1 MGANHPEPNRQLDD
15 GTPCWCVEFSGEH
28 TPRCLTLRGLTG
40 GYDFSGPANN
50 PSPRATV
57 TQRQKKVA
65 FLNAF
70 RESGVIQYAAD
81 AAGVHRTTVQEWR
94 GKDPAFDRE
103 YEEAYE
109 ASIDVLEQ
117 EARRRALVGVSE
129 PVYQNGKKVG
139 DVQKYSDTLLIFLMK
154 GARPQK
160 YRDNAR
166 LELTGADGGPIKSE
180 AVESLNDHERVRLRQ
195 ILDEALRQ
203 QEALEKT

>member
-1 MGANHPEPNRQLDD
+1 MGANHPEPNRRLDD
-15 GTPCWCVEFSGEH
+15 NTPCWCVEFRGEH

-40 GYDFSGPANN
+40 GYDFTEPGPNQPAAV
-50 PSPRATV
+50 RR
-57 TQRQKKVA
+57 TQRLKKVA

-70 RESGVIQYAAD
+70 RQTGVIQHAAD
-81 AAGVHRTTVQEWR
+81 AAGVHRSTVQEWR
-94 GKDPAFDRE
+94 GKDSAFDRE
-103 YEEAYE
+103 YEAAYE

-117 EARRRALVGVSE
+117 EARRRALVGVTE
-129 PVYQNGKKVG
+129 PVFQNGKKVG

-180 AVESLNDHERVRLRQ
+180 AVESLNDHERQRLRQ

-203 QEALEKT
+203 QEALEK